1 MRHLLSVLCLLLAG
15 MLSVGGLA
23 GYQLDQLL
31 RSEEPVRQ
39 IAGSLPQ
46 EEDFAEAVTDII
58 MEDLTGRLPDQLQ
71 WAVPGAADELLAPV
85 VSSAFNNERTL
96 DAWDEV
102 LQETRTSYTAQLED
116 IFAEGTSGEVRELDI
131 ELDLSPVSDA
141 MTQPLREG
149 LGDAL
154 SWIPGVDPESFD
166 IIAPEITVDIQAAT
180 DSTADPYSWAT
191 VAAASQYWLFSAGGA
206 AALALL
212 GLLIGHGRGR
222 WFAVATGGLVAAS
235 LGLWIALTAGSPEF
249 QHPAGVPEA
258 AGTILDHIQVQYT
271 QWAQPAWWIFS
282 VVSGVVGLAA
292 MIAGLLTPSRRR

>member
-15 MLSVGGLA
+15 MLSVGSLA

-31 RSEEPVRQ
+31 RSAEPVRD

-71 WAVPGAADELLAPV
+71 WAVPGGADELLAPV
-85 VSSAFNNERTL
+85 VAAAFDNERTL

-102 LQETRTSYTAQLED
+102 LQDTRIGYTAQLED

-131 ELDLSPVSDA
+131 ELDLTPVSEA
-141 MTQPLREG
+141 MTQPMREG
-149 LGDAL
+149 LEDAF
-154 SWIPGVDPESFD
+154 SWVPGLDPGSFD
-166 IIAPEITVDIQAAT
+166 IIAPEITVDIEAAT
-180 DSTADPYSWAT
+180 ENTADPYSWAT
-191 VAAASQYWLFSAGGA
+191 VATASQYWLFFAGGA
-206 AALALL
+206 AGLILL
-212 GLLIGHGRGR
+212 GVLIGHGRGR
-222 WFAVATGGLVAAS
+222 WFALAAGALVAAT
-235 LGLWIALTAGSPEF
+235 LGLWIAMTAAAPEF

-271 QWAQPAWWIFS
+271 QWAQPAWWMFS
-282 VVSGVVGLAA
+282 AVSGIAGLAA
-292 MIAGLLTPSRRR
+292 MIGGLLSPSRRR